1 MNWKDNKIIFN
12 LIINKNYLI
21 EKDIITNDILFIK
34 WDQFEMKCKYF
45 LLFTIN
51 NNDDILW
58 SSDNPYIDQKTRF
71 LSKNIKT
78 YLNKNKY
85 SIELLNN
92 LKNLIKINYIINYEE
107 ETINLLWCLIRNYKK
122 NYIQFYIITEIV
134 NF

>member
-122 NYIQFYIITEIV
+122 NYIKFYIIKKIF